1 MDGVT
6 VRAVRLDDYRAIYD
20 IMACD
25 GVVRNTMQLPYV
37 SLDRR
42 KSWLENMGPDDHAL
56 VAEVDGRVVGNIGL
70 HRKAERLAHVGGLGM
85 SVHDDFQGKG
95 IGTAMMQAVLD
106 LADNWL
112 NLKRVELTVYV
123 DNVRAVGLYE
133 RCGFVTEGTHK
144 AFAFREGEY
153 VDAHFMARVRE

>member
-6 VRAVRLDDYRAIYD
+6 VRAVRLDDYRDIYD
-20 IMACD
+20 IMACP

-42 KSWLENMGPDDHAL
+42 KSWLENMGPGDHSL

-70 HRKAERLAHVGGLGM
+70 HRKTERLAHVAGLGM

-123 DNVRAVGLYE
+123 DNLRAVGLYE
-133 RCGFVTEGTHK
+133 RCGFAIEGTHK

-153 VDAHFMARVRE
+153 VDAHFMARVR

>member
-1 MDGVT
+1 
-6 VRAVRLDDYRAIYD
+6 
-20 IMACD
+20 MACP

-42 KSWLENMGPDDHAL
+42 KSWLENMGPGDHAL

-70 HRKAERLAHVGGLGM
+70 HRKTDRLAHVAGLGM

-123 DNVRAVGLYE
+123 DNLRAVGRYE

-144 AFAFREGEY
+144 AFAFREGDY